1 MSTPLNTRDLHE
13 SPPAQSP
20 DPHADELFVVEVR
33 EHRTLAPLWRAAVF
47 AAFAARHKGASR
59 LSTWSR

>member
-1 MSTPLNTRDLHE
+1 MSTPLNMDGLHE

-33 EHRTLAPLWRAAVF
+33 EHRTLALAGAKAANTT
-47 AAFAARHKGASR
+47 ARHKGASR